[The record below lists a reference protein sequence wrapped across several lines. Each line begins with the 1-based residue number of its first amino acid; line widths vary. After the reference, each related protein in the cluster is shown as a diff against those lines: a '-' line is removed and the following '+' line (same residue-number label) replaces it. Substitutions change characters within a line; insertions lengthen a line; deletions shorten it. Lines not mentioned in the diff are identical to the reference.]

1 MPFEELA
8 TQASRVSNVRC
19 VNAVPECFYYFPDD
33 ALRFEAVEEEA
44 RRKLILPQFLLL
56 NASRLIAVEL
66 IPTTSSSYWM
76 TPSRLTAV
84 EVDAQPAAVNWC

>member
-1 MPFEELA
+1 MPLEELV
-8 TQASRVSNVRC
+8 TQASRVSNVQRD
-19 VNAVPECFYYFPDD
+19 NSVPECFYYFPDD

-76 TPSRLTAV
+76 ILSRLTAV
-84 EVDAQPAAVNWC
+84 EVDAQSAAVN